1 MSPCPPTTTSLLL
14 LHVAGHRHPAIKCV
28 KCFSQDLR
36 FVFGRLVGQGTT
48 RAQLDAMVRSAMRT
62 WDANTDGKLSRE
74 EFARLV
80 SPDELS
86 AQMTVLLE

>member
-1 MSPCPPTTTSLLL
+1 M
-14 LHVAGHRHPAIKCV
+14 
-28 KCFSQDLR
+28 
-36 FVFGRLVGQGTT
+36 FGRLVGQGTT

-62 WDANTDGKLSRE
+62 WDANNDGKLSRE

-86 AQMTVLLE
+86 AQMTLLLE